1 MRKKIN
7 VLLSGLIALL
17 SGCNSPKNVIQAN
30 EVIALYGVPYATYNL
45 RGQVIG
51 HKNKPIKGA
60 PIVIKGYKNETIS
73 DTLYTDKKG
82 QFEATISAFPTQE
95 INIVVLDPISRQPI
109 DSTQHATNYTKKQ
122 VGRGF
127 YQGECNIQTE
137 IKVK

>member
-7 VLLSGLIALL
+7 VLRSGLIALL

-30 EVIALYGVPYATYNL
+30 EVIALYGIPYATYNL

-73 DTLYTDKKG
+73 DTLYTDKK
-82 QFEATISAFPTQE
+82 
-95 INIVVLDPISRQPI
+95 
-109 DSTQHATNYTKKQ
+109 
-122 VGRGF
+122 
-127 YQGECNIQTE
+127 
-137 IKVK
+137 